1 MSYTYFLEKGKGNL
15 IEPFCKLYLWRS
27 IQAEAFREKNIFFVQ
42 NTNRK
47 KNLQSYLVNALR
59 EGTEFVIFTRWPF
72 LSDMYMKTI
81 NFSR

>member
-1 MSYTYFLEKGKGNL
+1 MAIY
-15 IEPFCKLYLWRS
+15 
-27 IQAEAFREKNIFFVQ
+27 
-42 NTNRK
+42 TNRSFQREEYFFLYKIPIEK